1 MASFGEGYR
10 FHVTGLVHNETGFPT
25 SDQTLSE
32 NLIKRLVNK
41 IEDNVE
47 DIVEYEE
54 YMLDD
59 AEEVIIAYGS
69 TARSVK
75 SAVDAL
81 REEGIKIGMFRPI
94 TIWPVA
100 QKQIEEIG
108 KM

>member
-1 MASFGEGYR
+1 
-10 FHVTGLVHNETGFPT
+10 
-25 SDQTLSE
+25 
-32 NLIKRLVNK
+32 
-41 IEDNVE
+41 
-47 DIVEYEE
+47 
-54 YMLDD
+54 MLDD

-108 KM
+108 KNVNRISVIEMNMGQYFLEIDRIAGNYVVDKYNRVHELITQELFLLRRKCHG